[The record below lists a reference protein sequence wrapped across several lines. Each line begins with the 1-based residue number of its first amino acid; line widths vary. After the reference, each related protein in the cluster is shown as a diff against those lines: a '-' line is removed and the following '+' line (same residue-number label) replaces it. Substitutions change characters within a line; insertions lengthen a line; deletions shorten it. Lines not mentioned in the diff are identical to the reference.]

1 MKIFTDTSGLF
12 AAIVRNDLMHDPAK
26 ATLTALLETGIE
38 LHATS
43 YVLQETLALL
53 QARVSLDAALRFEHD
68 LRPLLRMTWMDEN
81 LHRRAFHRLELAHA
95 RRLSLVDCASFVV
108 MEELGIEAAFA
119 YDAHFT
125 QASFRVIGRPEDL
138 SVL

>member
-1 MKIFTDTSGLF
+1 MKVFTDTSGLF
-12 AAIVRNDLMHDPAK
+12 AAVVRNDVMHEPAK
-26 ATLTALLETGIE
+26 ATLTALLETGSE

-68 LRPLLRMTWMDEN
+68 LRPLLRMTWMDEE
-81 LHRRAFHRLELAHA
+81 LHGRAFRRLELANA

-108 MEELGIEAAFA
+108 MEELGVKDAFA
-119 YDAHFT
+119 YDGHFT
-125 QASFRVIGRPEDL
+125 EAGFRVVGRPED
-138 SVL
+138 VRA

>member
-1 MKIFTDTSGLF
+1 MKVFTDTSGLF
-12 AAIVRNDLMHDPAK
+12 AAVVRNDVMHDAAK
-26 ATLTALLETGIE
+26 ATLTALLETGSE

-53 QARVSLDAALRFEHD
+53 QARVSLDAALQFEHN

-81 LHRRAFHRLELAHA
+81 LHSRAFQRLELAQE

-108 MEELGIEAAFA
+108 MEEFGIEDAFA
-119 YDAHFT
+119 YDEHFT
-125 QASFRVIGRPEDL
+125 RAGFHVVGRPEDIGA
-138 SVL
+138 